1 VVVPSK
7 LHRVINVQQV
17 TVAKLRAVDETSV
30 EYRIEA
36 QALQR
41 LLDAQEKLI
50 KSEAA

>member
-1 VVVPSK
+1 M
-7 LHRVINVQQV
+7 INAQQA
-17 TVAKLRAVDETSV
+17 TVANLRAVDETSV
-30 EYRIEA
+30 EDRIEA